1 MPHGFLDRKPVSLSV
16 PSFPVR
22 VVKSIESPK
31 EFKIPVT
38 LISTTHTSI
47 TANALIDSGA
57 SSNFISD
64 TYVKKYAIKTRK
76 LSSPRHIRTVDGS
89 PSKSGNITS
98 YCILRIRVDKRILI
112 GKLFITHLGKDEMIL
127 GLPFLQRIKP
137 IIDWEHKTLRLD
149 PKPEPEYLP
158 PSFKDIS
165 AELWTQRLDLTPSEI
180 ENWEEQVPEF
190 VKFSNKA
197 QELALE
203 ENLKAAAKTPEQ
215 IVPPYLHDFLSNVF
229 SEEASQAIPPSRG
242 KFDHR
247 IELKPDF
254 EPERVKAYQLAPLE
268 QVAMEEFVKEHL
280 ARGTI
285 VPSKSPQACGFF
297 FVGKKDGKLRPCQ
310 DYRPLNS
317 KTIKNAY
324 PLPLIPPLLNKLR
337 SAKYFTKIDI

>member
-1 MPHGFLDRKPVSLSV
+1 MPHGFLDRKPVSVSV

-38 LISTTHTSI
+38 LISTTRASI
-47 TANALIDSGA
+47 TAKALINSG
-57 SSNFISD
+57 SSGNFISD
-64 TYVKKYAIKTRK
+64 SYVQKHAIKTRK
-76 LSSPRHIRTVDGS
+76 LSSPRHIHTVDRS

-112 GKLFITHLGKDEMIL
+112 GKLFVTRLGKDEMIL
-127 GLPFLQRIKP
+127 SLPFLQRVKP

-149 PKPEPEYLP
+149 SKPKPEYLP

-180 ENWEEQVPEF
+180 EDWENQVPEF

-215 IVPPYLHDFLSNVF
+215 IVPSYLHDFLPNVF
-229 SEEASQAIPPSRG
+229 SEEASQAIPPSHG
-242 KFDHR
+242 KFDHC

-254 EPERVKAYQLAPLE
+254 EPEQVKAYQLAPPE
-268 QVAMEEFVKEHL
+268 QLAMEEFVKEHL
-280 ARGTI
+280 AHGTI
-285 VPSKSPQACGFF
+285 VPSKSLQACGFF
-297 FVGKKDGKLRPCQ
+297 FVGKRMA
-310 DYRPLNS
+310 NS
-317 KTIKNAY
+317 APAKITA
-324 PLPLIPPLLNKLR
+324 LLIPKQ
-337 SAKYFTKIDI
+337 